1 MLTLPQN
8 CPTIV
13 LGDFN
18 VNMLDNKNKNT
29 QNVIQFM
36 SQYKMVFV
44 ATPLWPSVGVK
55 PNTCKVVDLES
66 SETPECLE
74 LDRKALN
81 TRIQVFLMSLER
93 S

>member
-29 QNVIQFM
+29 QNLIQFT
-36 SQYKMVFV
+36 SQYKMVFQFQQSTSIYGSQLIMFRV
-44 ATPLWPSVGVK
+44 MLLI
-55 PNTCKVVDLES
+55 PN
-66 SETPECLE
+66 
-74 LDRKALN
+74 
-81 TRIQVFLMSLER
+81 VF
-93 S
+93 

>member
-29 QNVIQFM
+29 QNISQFM
-36 SQYKMVFV
+36 SQYKMIFQFQQSTTIYGSQLTMFCVM
-44 ATPLWPSVGVK
+44 LLIPSV
-55 PNTCKVVDLES
+55 
-66 SETPECLE
+66 
-74 LDRKALN
+74 
-81 TRIQVFLMSLER
+81 F
-93 S
+93 